1 MFIPEMMMTL
11 VRSSVEMSQFDV
23 EEKFAFLLKKLNLP
37 MPCPWLDEPDEQ
49 LQPTGKDNVQR
60 KERMEIHGA
69 VGP

>member
-1 MFIPEMMMTL
+1 MTP

-37 MPCPWLDEPDEQ
+37 MPYPWLDEPDEQ